1 MTVFE
6 SEKSFMKNEHWHE
19 CSFSDF
25 KEIIK
30 KAKLCDDTEK
40 FSVIRRQLYVNE
52 KYHKFYVG
60 VEELT
65 LEEIET
71 RDQLFDS

>member
-1 MTVFE
+1 
-6 SEKSFMKNEHWHE
+6 MKKEHWHE

-25 KEIIK
+25 NEIIEES
-30 KAKLCDDTEK
+30 AFCSDTKEK
-40 FSVIRRQLYVNE
+40 FTLIRQQLSVNQ
-52 KYHKFYVG
+52 KFHKFMDG

>member
-6 SEKSFMKNEHWHE
+6 SKKSFMKKEHWHE

-25 KEIIK
+25 KEIVEE
-30 KAKLCDDTEK
+30 AKFCSDTEK
-40 FSVIRRQLYVNE
+40 FSIIRKQLSVNE
-52 KYHKFYVG
+52 KFHKFMDG

>member
-6 SEKSFMKNEHWHE
+6 SEKSFMRNEHWHE

-25 KEIIK
+25 KEIIEE
-30 KAKLCDDTEK
+30 AKLCDDMEK
-40 FSVIRRQLYVNE
+40 FPAIRKQLYVNE
-52 KYHKFYVG
+52 KFIKFFNG